1 MNYSV
6 ISFLGIISGK
16 IYHPTKYLSRQDYVV
31 VLQVINTACSRWKTL
46 HFPQNQFLTIK
57 PFQIM
62 VNCQYGWKNKGK
74 IICQTKSVSTV
85 QQVLFHL
92 ARIALY
98 PFVQQGYDFTGI
110 VQKMTQCFPSIS
122 MMGFNVF
129 GS

>member
-1 MNYSV
+1 
-6 ISFLGIISGK
+6 
-16 IYHPTKYLSRQDYVV
+16 
-31 VLQVINTACSRWKTL
+31 
-46 HFPQNQFLTIK
+46 
-57 PFQIM
+57 M

-92 ARIALY
+92 ARIALH
-98 PFVQQGYDFTGI
+98 PFVQQGCDFPGI